1 MRTVLVRLHGEL
13 EDLAPGRHRGR
24 VIERRLDEGATL
36 KHALEAL
43 DVPHTEIGEVSLDG
57 APSTLAAVLSD
68 GARVDAWPAP
78 PEPPDAAVD
87 ARFIADAHLG
97 ALAKR
102 LRLLGFDTLLA
113 SDGSDSALAALAQSE
128 GRILLSRDRELL
140 KHRRVARGRLV
151 RALDADEQLVEV
163 AQRFGLRHAIRP
175 FSRCLECNAP
185 LRGAERGEVDAIVP
199 PRVAGSQSGF
209 TVCTGCARV
218 YWPGSHWRRLRE
230 RVEALCAAI
239 DAPDAPAP
247 DAPTL

>member
-13 EDLAPGRHRGR
+13 EDLARGRHRGR
-24 VIERRLDEGATL
+24 VVEQRLAEGATI

-43 DVPHTEIGEVSLDG
+43 DVPHTEIGEVRLDG
-57 APSTLAAVLSD
+57 VPSVLSAVLSD
-68 GARVDAWPAP
+68 RARVDAWPAR

-113 SDGSDSALAALAQSE
+113 SGGSDSALAALAQSD

-151 RALDADEQLVEV
+151 RALDTDEQLVEV
-163 AQRFGLRHAIRP
+163 ARRFGLRHAVRP

-185 LRGAERGEVDAIVP
+185 LRAAERREVYARIP
-199 PRVAGSQSGF
+199 PRVASGQSGF

-218 YWPGSHWRRLRE
+218 YWPGSHWRRLRA

-239 DAPDAPAP
+239 DAPDAPR
-247 DAPTL
+247 L